1 MRLRTAG
8 RGRFVGQQFWGCS
21 TYPKCEARIDLRA
34 QSTTPRPDAVTADV
48 ATRSQRIPGA
58 GASAQ
63 ARFEHLRRERNDRL
77 KRIWPF
83 VVGVTLVL
91 MLMVYLIAQSVVPPA
106 WAALAST
113 AVALTFVIGV
123 VEMPQATAAWRIG
136 AEGERK
142 TASYL
147 AGLDELGFIVLHDRK
162 APAYG
167 GNLDHVA
174 IGPSGIWAIE
184 TKSLKGKVEI
194 DGDSLKVGGY
204 RQDKIVDQVYREAVA
219 VQVALGDVL
228 SRTGTQVKPVVCLHR
243 GELPFFNK
251 TVRGV
256 RLASG
261 RQLVRLLRDGERRL
275 SDEQIQ
281 TIADVADRLL
291 RPAAP

>member
-1 MRLRTAG
+1 VGAPETAPAKAA
-8 RGRFVGQQFWGCS
+8 S
-21 TYPKCEARIDLRA
+21 RA
-34 QSTTPRPDAVTADV
+34 AQPTSA
-48 ATRSQRIPGA
+48 A

-63 ARFEHLRRERNDRL
+63 ARFDRLRRERTERL

-91 MLMVYLIAQSVVPPA
+91 MLMVYLIAQSVVSPP
-106 WAALAST
+106 WAAAAS
-113 AVALTFVIGV
+113 AGVALAFVAGV
-123 VEMPQATAAWRIG
+123 VELPQATAAWRIG

-147 AGLDELGFIVLHDRK
+147 AGLEELGFIVLHDRK
-162 APAYG
+162 APGYG

-194 DGDSLKVGGY
+194 DGDSLKIGGY

-228 SRTGTQVKPVVCLHR
+228 SSTGAQVKPVICLHR

-261 RQLVRLLRDGERRL
+261 RQLVRLLRNEERRL
-275 SDEQIQ
+275 SDEQVQ
-281 TIADVADRLL
+281 ALAQAADRLL
-291 RPAAP
+291 KRAVQ